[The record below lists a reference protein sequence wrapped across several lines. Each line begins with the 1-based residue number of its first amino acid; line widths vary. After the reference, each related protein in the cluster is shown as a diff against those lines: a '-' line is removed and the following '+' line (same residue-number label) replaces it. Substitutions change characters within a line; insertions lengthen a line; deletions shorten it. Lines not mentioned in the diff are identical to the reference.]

1 MDVSG
6 SWHFREDFGYGV
18 DEGDMIIKQ
27 NGVRISGSMVYE
39 ETIEGDMPFVVCVDI
54 EGMVVNDQI
63 RFKGVAYEIF
73 DDTLPDMLF
82 NLEDRQGRFID
93 DNRIEGSSMDADGIE
108 GHFVM
113 TRNNA

>member
-82 NLEDRQGRFID
+82 NLEDRQGKFID

>member
-1 MDVSG
+1 MDISG

-18 DEGDMIIKQ
+18 DEGDMTINQ
-27 NGVRISGSMVYE
+27 NGTKFTGSMVYE
-39 ETIEGDMPFVVCVDI
+39 ETIEGDQPFVVCVDI
-54 EGMVVNDQI
+54 EGMIVDDQI
-63 RFKGVAYEIF
+63 RFKGINYEIF

-93 DNRIEGSSMDADGIE
+93 ENRIEGLSMDTDGIE

-113 TRNNA
+113 IKNH